1 MKLEEKLVS
10 LRKAKGLS
18 QLKLA
23 EMMNVSRQAISR
35 WEVGAAVP
43 SIENLRFLSRL
54 YGVSIDYLV
63 NEESTDPV
71 PFEETFKENRRSGSR
86 IEQNAESEGAP
97 GSDGR
102 KIRIWLLIGMIIAVG
117 LIVFGVFTHS
127 IAISLIV
134 SITTGVITMICLL
147 VRWILHIVMR
157 VKTNKGGD
165 KEK

>member
-134 SITTGVITMICLL
+134 SITTGIITIIYLL

-157 VKTNKGGD
+157 AKTNKD
-165 KEK
+165 

>member
-18 QLKLA
+18 QMKLA

-134 SITTGVITMICLL
+134 SITTGIITIIYLL

>member
-1 MKLEEKLVS
+1 MKLEEKLVA
-10 LRKAKGLS
+10 LRKEKGLS

-63 NEESTDPV
+63 NEESKDPV
-71 PFEETFKENRRSGSR
+71 PSEEAFEGNRRSGSR

-147 VRWILHIVMR
+147 VRWILRIVMR

>member
-127 IAISLIV
+127 IAISLFV
-134 SITTGVITMICLL
+134 SVTAGVITMICLL
-147 VRWILHIVMR
+147 VRWILHMVMC

>member
-1 MKLEEKLVS
+1 MKLEVKLVS

-134 SITTGVITMICLL
+134 SITTGIITIIYLL

>member
-134 SITTGVITMICLL
+134 SITTGIITIIYLL

-165 KEK
+165 KKK

>member
-1 MKLEEKLVS
+1 M
-10 LRKAKGLS
+10 G
-18 QLKLA
+18 
-23 EMMNVSRQAISR
+23 
-35 WEVGAAVP
+35 
-43 SIENLRFLSRL
+43 FLSRL

-134 SITTGVITMICLL
+134 SITTGIITIIYLL

>member
-97 GSDGR
+97 GSNGR

-134 SITTGVITMICLL
+134 SITTGIITIIYLL

>member
-86 IEQNAESEGAP
+86 IAQNAESEGAP

-134 SITTGVITMICLL
+134 SITTGIITIIYLL

>member
-1 MKLEEKLVS
+1 MTLEEKLVS

-134 SITTGVITMICLL
+134 SITTGIITIIYLL

>member
-63 NEESTDPV
+63 NEES
-71 PFEETFKENRRSGSR
+71 KEGNRRSGSR
-86 IEQNAESEGAP
+86 IEQNAENDGAP
-97 GSDGR
+97 VNDCR
-102 KIRIWLLIGMIIAVG
+102 KTWIWLLIGSIIAVG
-117 LIVFGVFTHS
+117 LIAFGVFTHS

-134 SITTGVITMICLL
+134 SITTGIITIIYLL

>member
-18 QLKLA
+18 QLTLA
-23 EMMNVSRQAISR
+23 DMMNVSRQAISR

-63 NEESTDPV
+63 NEESKDPV
-71 PFEETFKENRRSGSR
+71 PSEEAFEGNRRSGSR
-86 IEQNAESEGAP
+86 IEQNAENDGAP
-97 GSDGR
+97 VNDCR
-102 KIRIWLLIGMIIAVG
+102 KTWIWLLIGSIIAVG
-117 LIVFGVFTHS
+117 LIAFGVFTHS

-134 SITTGVITMICLL
+134 SITTGIITIIYLL

>member
-71 PFEETFKENRRSGSR
+71 PFEETFKENRRIGSR

-134 SITTGVITMICLL
+134 SITTGIITIIYLL